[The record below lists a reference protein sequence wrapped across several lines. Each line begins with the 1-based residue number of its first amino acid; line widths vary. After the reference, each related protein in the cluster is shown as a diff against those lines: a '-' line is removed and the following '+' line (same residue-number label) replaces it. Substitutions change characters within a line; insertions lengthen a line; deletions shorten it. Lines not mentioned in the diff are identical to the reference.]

1 VKRVSAV
8 LLAVLALLGLSVLLR
23 FFGVTTPAGA
33 LLLGAAAVGCIIG
46 WLIGTRLPP
55 WLPVAIAVIGVVA
68 MIVGFSQYNDDGESG
83 PLFEP
88 LLVVGTR
95 IIPALLAGY
104 AAAVL
109 AGHLR
114 SGTED

>member
-23 FFGVTTPAGA
+23 FFGATTPAGA
-33 LLLGAAAVGCIIG
+33 LLLGAAAMGCVIG
-46 WLIGTRLPP
+46 LLIGTRLPP
-55 WLPVAIAVIGVVA
+55 A
-68 MIVGFSQYNDDGESG
+68 G

>member
-55 WLPVAIAVIGVVA
+55 A
-68 MIVGFSQYNDDGESG
+68 G

-114 SGTED
+114 SGTDE